1 MQEVSIKY
9 QIPKFGADLVEV
21 FLEKRPHNKSLLHAA
36 TVYFDT
42 IQDYPKSI
50 EYAQRMYENSQAL
63 STKVFANYLHLFC
76 SLKAGFWQDSQDL
89 INRNSELLGQLFL
102 EEKEQILEPLAVR
115 GFINIGTVLPYLGDW
130 AKENRQYTNLVSQIS
145 YQYYCENYT
154 ESPVTPKQHEKLRIG
169 YLAETFRRHSV
180 GWLSRWLFKYHD
192 REQFTIAIYL
202 LGANH
207 EDELTEKF
215 FQPHADIYRYLDTS
229 PENVAEQIRE
239 DEIDILVELDS
250 LTSNLACRILSLK
263 PAPIQV
269 TWLGY
274 DATGLPTV
282 DYFIADPYA
291 LPLNAQEYYQE
302 KIWRLPQT
310 YLAVDGFEV
319 DIPTMSRRQLGIPED
334 GIVYF
339 SVQNALKRHPDMIR
353 TQMAILKNVENSYFL
368 IKGCEGKPKA
378 MELFRQIAV
387 EEGVDPAILYFLPQ
401 DREEAQHRANLRL
414 ADVALDTYPYSGATT
429 TLEVL
434 WMEIP
439 LVTRVGEQFLSRN
452 SYAFMLNAGISAGI
466 AHSDAEYIDW
476 GIRLGRDRE
485 LRSQIAWQL
494 HAAKS
499 HAPIWNTPAF
509 VKELEQAYK
518 KMHQDHDNCKD
529 SDYNVG

>member
-1 MQEVSIKY
+1 
-9 QIPKFGADLVEV
+9 
-21 FLEKRPHNKSLLHAA
+21 
-36 TVYFDT
+36 
-42 IQDYPKSI
+42 
-50 EYAQRMYENSQAL
+50 MYENSQAL
-63 STKVFANYLHLFC
+63 STKVYANYLHLFC

-89 INRNSELLGQLFL
+89 IQQNDELLNQLL
-102 EEKEQILEPLAVR
+102 LAENEQVLEPLAVR
-115 GFINIGTVLPYLGDW
+115 GFINIGTVLPYLGDR
-130 AKENRQYTNLVSQIS
+130 AKEIRQYTNLISQIS
-145 YQYYCENYT
+145 YKYYCENYP

-215 FQPHADIYRYLDTS
+215 FQPQADIYRYLDTTA
-229 PENVAEQIRE
+229 ENIAEQIRE

-250 LTSNLACRILSLK
+250 LTSNLTCRILSLK

-291 LPLNAQEYYQE
+291 LSAKAEEYYRE

-319 DIPTMSRRQLGIPED
+319 DVPTRSRRELGIPED

-339 SVQNALKRHPDMIR
+339 SVQNALKRHPEMIR
-353 TQMAILKNVENSYFL
+353 TQMAILKSVENSYFL

-378 MELFRQIAV
+378 MELFRQIAL
-387 EEGVDPAILYFLPQ
+387 EEGVDPAILHFLPQ
-401 DREEAQHRANLRL
+401 DTEEAQHRANLRL
-414 ADVALDTYPYSGATT
+414 ADVVLDTYPYSGATT

-452 SYAFMLNAGISAGI
+452 SYAFMVNAGIRAGI
-466 AHSDAEYIDW
+466 AYSEAEYIDW
-476 GIRLGRDRE
+476 GIRLGRDEE

-494 HAAKS
+494 HAGKS

-509 VKELEQAYK
+509 VKELEEAYK
-518 KMHQDHDNCKD
+518 KMHQHHDNRKD
-529 SDYNVG
+529 PYYNVG